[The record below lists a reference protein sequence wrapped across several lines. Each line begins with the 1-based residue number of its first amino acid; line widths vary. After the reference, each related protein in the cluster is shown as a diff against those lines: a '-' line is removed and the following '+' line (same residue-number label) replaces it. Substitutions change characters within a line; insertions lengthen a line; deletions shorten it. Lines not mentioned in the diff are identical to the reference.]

1 MFQIVTVISDSE
13 GTFAFYNCKNT
24 FIQQSHASLDIY
36 FQNNKTVVKITK
48 KQGETNGPDDEFLS
62 SNEAFEG

>member
-36 FQNNKTVVKITK
+36 FTENQSVVKIFK
-48 KQGETNGPDDEFLS
+48 NLGETNGPDDEFLS